1 MAEVRITAE
10 FKSDLTAVTSDRVYR
25 DILRTLSVLEVIPSM
40 GSLDV
45 PVSLTQLFGEGI
57 RKIPVNPFDIVT
69 QYDPDSDAVNVL
81 GLVHQRMAR

>member
-1 MAEVRITAE
+1 MKRLREGNGNVERTHARDDFE
-10 FKSDLTAVTSDRVYR
+10 DRER
-25 DILRTLSVLEVIPSM
+25 AK
-40 GSLDV
+40 DV